1 MIDIDKLV
9 RENVKTLIPYSCAR
23 NEFTGSDGTFLD
35 ANENPFGS
43 LNRYPDPYQ
52 RKLKEG
58 ISRIKN
64 VPENSIF
71 LGNGSDEIIDLC
83 FRIFCKP
90 GSDKALTF
98 SPTYGMYEVAAAIND
113 VSLVRVPLN
122 PDFQID
128 TGKTME
134 AMKDNSLK
142 LVIICSPNNPTGN
155 SMRAEDIEMIIR
167 NFRGIVL
174 IDEAYCD
181 FSEKESFKGMIETR
195 PNLIV
200 MQTFSKAMGMA
211 AARIGMAF
219 MNPELVGYFNKIK
232 PPYNI
237 STINQVAAVKCLS
250 RFELVKTRIRLIL
263 KERERLAKALEKITI
278 IEKVFPSDSNFLLVR
293 TGNADKI
300 YSELI
305 GRNIIVRNR
314 NRIIPGCIR
323 ITVGTKKE
331 NDRLLSA
338 LRKISI

>member
-1 MIDIDKLV
+1 MIDINNLV
-9 RENVKTLIPYSCAR
+9 RENVKSLIPYSCAR

-35 ANENPFGS
+35 ANENPFGT

-52 RKLKEG
+52 RKLKQG
-58 ISRIKN
+58 ISRIRN

-90 GSDKALTF
+90 GSDSALTF

-113 VSLVRVPLN
+113 VNLVKVPLN
-122 PDFQID
+122 IDFQID
-128 TGKTME
+128 TEKTME
-134 AMKDNSLK
+134 AFKDPSLK

-155 SMRAEDIEMIIR
+155 SMRAADIEMIIG

-219 MNPELVGYFNKIK
+219 MNPVLVGYFNKIK

-237 STINQVAAVKCLS
+237 SAINQVAAVKCLS

-263 KERERLAKALEKITI
+263 KERERLAQALEKITI

-331 NDRLLSA
+331 NDRLLSV

>member
-1 MIDIDKLV
+1 MIDIDSLV
-9 RENVKTLIPYSCAR
+9 RENVRSLIPYSCAR

-52 RKLKEG
+52 RKLKESISG
-58 ISRIKN
+58 IKK

-90 GSDKALTF
+90 GSDSALTF

-113 VSLVRVPLN
+113 VRLVTVPLN
-122 PDFQID
+122 SDFQID
-128 TGKTME
+128 TGKTIE
-134 AMKDNSLK
+134 ALKDQSLK

-155 SMRAEDIEMIIR
+155 SMRTSDIEMIIR
-167 NFRGIVL
+167 NFNGIVL

-181 FSEKESFKGMIETR
+181 FSEQKSFKDKIDSR
-195 PNLIV
+195 LNLIV
-200 MQTFSKAMGMA
+200 MQTFSKAMGIA

-219 MNPELVGYFNKIK
+219 MNPALVSYFNKIK

-237 STINQVAAVKCLS
+237 SAINQVAAVKCLA
-250 RFELVKTRIRLIL
+250 RFELVKTRIRFIL
-263 KERERLAKALEKITI
+263 KERERLARSLEKITI

-323 ITVGTKKE
+323 ITVGTRKE

>member
-9 RENVKTLIPYSCAR
+9 RENVKSLTPYSCAR
-23 NEFTGSDGTFLD
+23 NEFTGSNGTFLD

-52 RKLKEG
+52 KKLKEG
-58 ISRIKN
+58 ISMIKN

-90 GSDKALTF
+90 GSDSAMTF
-98 SPTYGMYEVAAAIND
+98 SPTYGMYEVTAAIND
-113 VSLVRVPLN
+113 VRLVKVPLN
-122 PDFQID
+122 NDFQID

-134 AMKDNSLK
+134 ALKDPSLK

-174 IDEAYCD
+174 IDEAYGD

-195 PNLIV
+195 LNLIV

-219 MNPELVGYFNKIK
+219 MNPALVGYFNKIK

-250 RFELVKTRIRLIL
+250 RFELVNTRIRLIL
-263 KERERLAKALEKITI
+263 KERERLAHALEKITI

-293 TGNADKI
+293 TGNADKV

-305 GRNIIVRNR
+305 NRNIIVRNR

-338 LRKISI
+338 LRKINV

>member
-1 MIDIDKLV
+1 MIDIDNLV
-9 RENVKTLIPYSCAR
+9 RENVKSLIPYSCAR

-58 ISRIKN
+58 ISAIKK

-71 LGNGSDEIIDLC
+71 LGNGSDEIIDLS

-90 GSDKALTF
+90 GSDSALTF

-113 VSLVRVPLN
+113 VRLVTVPLN
-122 PDFQID
+122 SDFQID

-134 AMKDNSLK
+134 ALKDPSLK

-174 IDEAYCD
+174 IDEAYRD
-181 FSEKESFKGMIETR
+181 FSEQESLKGMTGIR

-200 MQTFSKAMGMA
+200 MQTFSKAMGIA

-219 MNPELVGYFNKIK
+219 MNPALVGYFNKIK

-237 STINQVAAVKCLS
+237 SAINQVAAMKCLS
-250 RFELVKTRIRLIL
+250 RYELVKTRIRLIL
-263 KERERLAKALEKITI
+263 KERERLARALEKITI

-293 TGNADKI
+293 TGNADRI

>member
-1 MIDIDKLV
+1 MIDIDSLV
-9 RENVKTLIPYSCAR
+9 RENVRSLIPYSCAR

-52 RKLKEG
+52 RKLKES
-58 ISRIKN
+58 ISSIKN

-90 GSDKALTF
+90 GSDSALTF

-113 VSLVRVPLN
+113 VRLVTVPLN
-122 PDFQID
+122 SDFQID
-128 TGKTME
+128 TVKTIE
-134 AMKDNSLK
+134 ALKDQSLK

-155 SMRAEDIEMIIR
+155 SMRTSDIEMIIR
-167 NFRGIVL
+167 NFNGIVL

-181 FSEKESFKGMIETR
+181 FSEQKSFRGMINSFL
-195 PNLIV
+195 NLIV
-200 MQTFSKAMGMA
+200 MQTFSKAMGIA

-219 MNPELVGYFNKIK
+219 MNPALVSYFNKIK

-237 STINQVAAVKCLS
+237 SAINQVAAVKCLA
-250 RFELVKTRIRLIL
+250 RFELVKTRIRFIL
-263 KERERLAKALEKITI
+263 KERERLARSLEKITI

>member
-1 MIDIDKLV
+1 MIDIDSLV
-9 RENVKTLIPYSCAR
+9 RENVRSLIPYSCAR

-52 RKLKEG
+52 RKLKES
-58 ISRIKN
+58 ISSIKN

-90 GSDKALTF
+90 GSDSALTF

-113 VSLVRVPLN
+113 VRLVTVPLN
-122 PDFQID
+122 SDFQID
-128 TGKTME
+128 TGKTIE
-134 AMKDNSLK
+134 ALKDQSLK

-155 SMRAEDIEMIIR
+155 SMRTSDIEMIIR
-167 NFRGIVL
+167 NFNGIVL

-181 FSEKESFKGMIETR
+181 FSEQKSFRGMINSCL
-195 PNLIV
+195 NLIV
-200 MQTFSKAMGMA
+200 MQTFSKAMGIA

-219 MNPELVGYFNKIK
+219 MNPALVSYFNKIK

-237 STINQVAAVKCLS
+237 SAINQVAAVKCLA
-250 RFELVKTRIRLIL
+250 RFELVKTRIRFIL
-263 KERERLAKALEKITI
+263 KERERLARSLEKISI

>member
-1 MIDIDKLV
+1 MIDIDNLV

-90 GSDKALTF
+90 GSDSVLTF

-113 VSLVRVPLN
+113 VRLVTVPLN
-122 PDFQID
+122 DDFQID
-128 TGKTME
+128 TGKTMK
-134 AMKDNSLK
+134 ALKDPSLK

-155 SMRAEDIEMIIR
+155 SMRAEDIEIIIR

-174 IDEAYCD
+174 IDEAYGD
-181 FSEKESFKGMIETR
+181 FSKQKSFRNMINTCL
-195 PNLIV
+195 NLIV

-219 MNPELVGYFNKIK
+219 MNPALVGYFNKIK

-250 RFELVKTRIRLIL
+250 RFEMVNTRIRLIL
-263 KERERLAKALEKITI
+263 KERERLAQALEKITI

-293 TGNADKI
+293 TGNADKV

-305 GRNIIVRNR
+305 DNNIIVRNR

>member
-122 PDFQID
+122 PDF
-128 TGKTME
+128 
-134 AMKDNSLK
+134 
-142 LVIICSPNNPTGN
+142 
-155 SMRAEDIEMIIR
+155 
-167 NFRGIVL
+167 
-174 IDEAYCD
+174 
-181 FSEKESFKGMIETR
+181 
-195 PNLIV
+195 
-200 MQTFSKAMGMA
+200 
-211 AARIGMAF
+211 
-219 MNPELVGYFNKIK
+219 
-232 PPYNI
+232 
-237 STINQVAAVKCLS
+237 
-250 RFELVKTRIRLIL
+250 
-263 KERERLAKALEKITI
+263 
-278 IEKVFPSDSNFLLVR
+278 
-293 TGNADKI
+293 
-300 YSELI
+300 
-305 GRNIIVRNR
+305 
-314 NRIIPGCIR
+314 
-323 ITVGTKKE
+323 
-331 NDRLLSA
+331 
-338 LRKISI
+338 